1 MVLIL
6 LTIIIGLIR
15 TFQIVKIKDVA
26 EFLDKF
32 NQLLTGK
39 SKYQFKP
46 LIMEK

>member
-26 EFLDKF
+26 HYLDKI
-32 NQLLTGK
+32 NQ
-39 SKYQFKP
+39 
-46 LIMEK
+46 I